1 MSGKNQPNCYI
12 IGGPNGAGKTT
23 FAMRHLPRITGC
35 DNFVNADMIAQGLS
49 PLNPEKAQW
58 AAGRLFLNE
67 IRKHIT
73 EKKDF
78 AFETTL
84 SGRGYVQVLKKLR
97 AESWRIVLFF
107 LWIPSAEFSKERVL
121 ERVEHG
127 GHNIP
132 DTAIARRYP
141 RTIKNLFELYAPL
154 CDELFFYDNSEP
166 EPELIFEE
174 TQDGRRIFNEERFK
188 ELQKASQR

>member
-23 FAMRHLPRITGC
+23 FAMRHLPRMTGC
-35 DNFVNADMIAQGLS
+35 DNFVNADMLAQGLS
-49 PLNPEKAQW
+49 PLNPEKAQLE
-58 AAGRLFLNE
+58 AGRLFLKE
-67 IRKHIT
+67 IRKHIA

-84 SGRGYVQVLKKLR
+84 SGRGYVNILKQMR
-97 AESWRIVLFF
+97 ADSWQIVLFF

-132 DTAIARRYP
+132 DAAIARRYP

-174 TQDGRRIFNEERFK
+174 TQDGRRIFNEGRFK
-188 ELQKASQR
+188 EIQKASQR